1 MVTFTVDGK
10 EGKTYRYSKT
20 ERGHVF
26 GSLLNAEGKAGKGRP
41 SKFAENLV
49 HLSEPVVVAQEI
61 KTENPVSELK
71 LVDLGTPVD
80 PFTVPD
86 ADEGTVAQPD
96 SNTWINLD

>member
-1 MVTFTVDGK
+1 MVTFTVDGQ

-20 ERGHVF
+20 DRGYVF

-61 KTENPVSELK
+61 KTNNPVPELN
-71 LVDLGTPVD
+71 LVDLGATTNPI
-80 PFTVPD
+80 D
-86 ADEGTVAQPD
+86 AAEIVEIATAEPE